1 MRITCLPIDSQQL
14 VEPSGLVGKGD
25 LERVPEMM
33 HKGEYLCTP
42 QIGENQQPAAC
53 RLDVGCTLSGQVP
66 AQSWLDGTTRRTQSK
81 HGKFPFVR
89 RQGECKSTATLTIS
103 WRHLYARRRDDR
115 HRTQKVGVLLS

>member
-53 RLDVGCTLSGQVP
+53 RSMLAAHSVV
-66 AQSWLDGTTRRTQSK
+66 
-81 HGKFPFVR
+81 KFRLNP
-89 RQGECKSTATLTIS
+89 GLT
-103 WRHLYARRRDDR
+103 ARRDVPNPNTANFRLSDAR
-115 HRTQKVGVLLS
+115 VSANLLQP